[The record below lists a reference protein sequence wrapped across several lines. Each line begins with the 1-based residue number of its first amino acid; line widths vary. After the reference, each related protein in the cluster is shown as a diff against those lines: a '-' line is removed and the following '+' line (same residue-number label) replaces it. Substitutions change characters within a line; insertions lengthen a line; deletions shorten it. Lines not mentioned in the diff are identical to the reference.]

1 MNFQSYLLH
10 NVFLM
15 MRQQTLCLFNPLT
28 PSKSLLAIFFVLCAF
43 SIANAQS
50 TPATYPKITGYVGTI
65 HPIVTY
71 SSNKPAYNFDGAYVG
86 GLPAGINIWK
96 SPRIGFSFEFV
107 PFIKAAD
114 GGSKM
119 SNFLF
124 HPGVLFAL
132 GKGYTLATRAAFETS
147 GRYGFTP
154 VFNKVLVKGRNSS
167 LYVAVPVPARF
178 GNEQPAS
185 VALAF

>member
-1 MNFQSYLLH
+1 MNIQPYLFQKALLSIQQRCLYLSNPIPSFKILLIS
-10 NVFLM
+10 VCFL
-15 MRQQTLCLFNPLT
+15 CT
-28 PSKSLLAIFFVLCAF
+28 PGVL
-43 SIANAQS
+43 SAQS
-50 TPATYPKITGYVGTI
+50 TSPAVYPRITGYVGTI

-71 SSNKPAYNFDGAYVG
+71 SSNKPLYNFDGAYVG
-86 GLPAGINIWK
+86 GLPTGINIWK

-107 PFIKAAD
+107 PYIRAAD
-114 GGSKM
+114 GSSKM

-154 VFNKVLVKGRNSS
+154 VFNKVLVKGSNSS
-167 LYVAVPVPARF
+167 FYIAIRVRHVLITINRHP
-178 GNEQPAS
+178 
-185 VALAF
+185 